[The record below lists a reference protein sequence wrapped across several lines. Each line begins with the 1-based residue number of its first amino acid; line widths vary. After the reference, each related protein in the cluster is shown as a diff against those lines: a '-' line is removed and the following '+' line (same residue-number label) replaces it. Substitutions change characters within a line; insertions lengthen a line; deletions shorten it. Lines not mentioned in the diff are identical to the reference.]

1 MSRYVVYILASHN
14 SKTHPSDIELYK
26 ERAKNVDLTW
36 CSQVISLLEKY
47 YLNFE
52 KISIN
57 DIGCNYGQLYKEIKR
72 RNLQDKYDYFG
83 YDHDNN
89 FMEIGKK
96 SFPEIRDKFIKLD
109 IEKYTPKISDIS
121 ICSAT
126 FEHLDNPFS
135 SLKNILSTT
144 SQLMILRTFVGSE
157 NIDYVQND
165 KKIVK
170 NPYNINQ
177 FNLFDL
183 SEIFFEY
190 NFDFCCLK
198 DEATKSQIY
207 EVGKSSGVF
216 RQFYIVVGNKLKKL
230 NNGDL

>member
-1 MSRYVVYILASHN
+1 MDILASHN
-14 SKTHPSDIELYK
+14 SKTSTSDIALYE
-26 ERAKNVDLTW
+26 ERAKNVDLIW
-36 CSQVISLLEKY
+36 CSQVISILEKY
-47 YLNFE
+47 NWNLK

-57 DIGCNYGQLYKEIKR
+57 DIGCNYGQLYKELKR

-83 YDHDNN
+83 YDYDDN

-96 SFPEIRDKFIKLD
+96 NFPEIKEKFIKLD
-109 IEKYTPKISDIS
+109 IEKNTPKISEIS

-135 SLKNILSTT
+135 TLKNILSTT

-157 NIDYVQND
+157 NIDFVQKD
-165 KKIVK
+165 KKIVE

-198 DEATKSQIY
+198 DEATKSLIY
-207 EVGKSSGVF
+207 EVGKSTSVF
-216 RQFYIVVGNKLKKL
+216 RKFYIIIGNKL
-230 NNGDL
+230 

>member
-1 MSRYVVYILASHN
+1 MDILASHN
-14 SKTHPSDIELYK
+14 SKTSTSDIALYE
-26 ERAKNVDLTW
+26 ERAKNVYLTW
-36 CSQVISLLEKY
+36 CSQVISILEKY
-47 YLNFE
+47 NWNLK

-57 DIGCNYGQLYKEIKR
+57 DIGCNYGQVYKELKR

-83 YDHDNN
+83 YDYDDN

-96 SFPEIRDKFIKLD
+96 NFPEIKEKFIKLD
-109 IEKYTPKISDIS
+109 IEKNTPKISEIS

-126 FEHLDNPFS
+126 FEHLDNPFPT
-135 SLKNILSTT
+135 LKNILRTT

-157 NIDYVQND
+157 NIDFIQKD
-165 KKIVK
+165 KKIVE

-198 DEATKSQIY
+198 DEATKSLIY
-207 EVGKSSGVF
+207 EVGKSTSVF
-216 RQFYIVVGNKLKKL
+216 RKFYIIIGNKL
-230 NNGDL
+230 

>member
-1 MSRYVVYILASHN
+1 MDILASHN
-14 SKTHPSDIELYK
+14 SKTSTSDIALYE
-26 ERAKNVDLTW
+26 ERAKNVDLIW
-36 CSQVISLLEKY
+36 CSQVISILEKY
-47 YLNFE
+47 NWNLK

-57 DIGCNYGQLYKEIKR
+57 DIGCNYGQVYKELKR

-83 YDHDNN
+83 YDYDDN

-96 SFPEIRDKFIKLD
+96 NFPEIKEKFIKLD
-109 IEKYTPKISDIS
+109 IEKNTPKISEIS

-135 SLKNILSTT
+135 TLKNILSTT

-157 NIDYVQND
+157 NIDFVQKD
-165 KKIVK
+165 KKIVE

-198 DEATKSQIY
+198 DEATKSLIY
-207 EVGKSSGVF
+207 EVGKSTSVF
-216 RQFYIVVGNKLKKL
+216 RKFYIIIGNKLR
-230 NNGDL
+230 